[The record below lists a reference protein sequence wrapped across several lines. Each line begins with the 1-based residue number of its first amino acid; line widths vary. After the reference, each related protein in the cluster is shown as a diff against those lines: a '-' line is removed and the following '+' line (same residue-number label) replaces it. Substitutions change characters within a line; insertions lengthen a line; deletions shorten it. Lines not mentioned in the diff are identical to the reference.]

1 MKRFNPPRLTAVA
14 AVVAALVLTTA
25 SGVIS
30 AHGSDETASEIYS
43 VKISYASED
52 QLSKMTAMLDHPYVD
67 QKNKLIHAE
76 IASDELKAIQAMGM
90 TVQVDQA
97 ETERIQ
103 SWLASRERDV
113 KSGAVN
119 RSSREKPSSI
129 ADGVH
134 SCYRTMEQTYSTFD
148 ELKAKYPDLVQVKTL
163 GPAFLKTQIKDPTV
177 VGGQYDN
184 SSSSYVSLLA
194 KFLPASLLQRFN
206 LSLFPEQPHD
216 VKAIVVGNFKKQEG
230 KEVPRMVWTG
240 GIHAREYAPQEVG
253 TKFIEWL
260 LDNYGKD
267 PNATMMVDNN
277 QYHYIIHNPD
287 GRKLAEQDISARQ
300 RKNTN
305 FVTAQCTTGTTGAL
319 NSGVDLNRNYPF
331 GWATGGAGGS
341 DGSVCG
347 STYRGVSA
355 ASEPETQA
363 VLNYVRGTWN
373 QQACRW
379 EGGALPDGRP
389 KSAEYC
395 NPENRSTITGELD
408 WKTGASE
415 NYPGGMFIDLH
426 SNARAVLWPWGVE
439 RTENEFNTHTPNN
452 KGMAVIAQRLA
463 YHNNYSSQ
471 QLLSYNTEGTT
482 KDAFY
487 GFLGAPSYTVEMG
500 RSFYE
505 DCGVFDR
512 ETYPENFNGFHYLS
526 RALQRVY
533 QLPFGPDTVD
543 VKVAQTNPIDA
554 GTSVQVSA
562 LVDDNRYRYSN
573 AGQSTIKPPPYPV
586 VYNIKEAYAYVGKLP
601 WEPGA
606 DSEKVRFKLNL
617 SASDKAKD
625 DFPDATKLASGTI
638 QTAGLSA
645 GRHMVYVQGVN
656 SDGKPGAV
664 SAAFLDIAEPKSS
677 GGGALGGL
685 SAVLA
690 GLAALAYQR
699 RRKALAEDAR

>member
-1 MKRFNPPRLTAVA
+1 
-14 AVVAALVLTTA
+14 
-25 SGVIS
+25 
-30 AHGSDETASEIYS
+30 
-43 VKISYASED
+43 
-52 QLSKMTAMLDHPYVD
+52 
-67 QKNKLIHAE
+67 
-76 IASDELKAIQAMGM
+76 
-90 TVQVDQA
+90 
-97 ETERIQ
+97 
-103 SWLASRERDV
+103 
-113 KSGAVN
+113 
-119 RSSREKPSSI
+119 
-129 ADGVH
+129 
-134 SCYRTMEQTYSTFD
+134 
-148 ELKAKYPDLVQVKTL
+148 
-163 GPAFLKTQIKDPTV
+163 
-177 VGGQYDN
+177 
-184 SSSSYVSLLA
+184 
-194 KFLPASLLQRFN
+194 
-206 LSLFPEQPHD
+206 
-216 VKAIVVGNFKKQEG
+216 
-230 KEVPRMVWTG
+230 
-240 GIHAREYAPQEVG
+240 
-253 TKFIEWL
+253 
-260 LDNYGKD
+260 
-267 PNATMMVDNN
+267 
-277 QYHYIIHNPD
+277 
-287 GRKLAEQDISARQ
+287 
-300 RKNTN
+300 
-305 FVTAQCTTGTTGAL
+305 
-319 NSGVDLNRNYPF
+319 
-331 GWATGGAGGS
+331 
-341 DGSVCG
+341 
-347 STYRGVSA
+347 
-355 ASEPETQA
+355 
-363 VLNYVRGTWN
+363 
-373 QQACRW
+373 
-379 EGGALPDGRP
+379 
-389 KSAEYC
+389 
-395 NPENRSTITGELD
+395 
-408 WKTGASE
+408 
-415 NYPGGMFIDLH
+415 
-426 SNARAVLWPWGVE
+426 
-439 RTENEFNTHTPNN
+439 
-452 KGMAVIAQRLA
+452 
-463 YHNNYSSQ
+463 
-471 QLLSYNTEGTT
+471 
-482 KDAFY
+482 
-487 GFLGAPSYTVEMG
+487 MG